1 MMLFWKISFVFPL
14 DAACQYYNSDFT
26 TYSQEYKDYLKK
38 FFLAQIDSYE
48 YGNTGAGWYVYLF
61 GAIWYS

>member
-1 MMLFWKISFVFPL
+1 MFSL

-26 TYSQEYKDYLKK
+26 TFSQEYKDFLKK

-48 YGNTGAGWYVYLF
+48 YGNTGMDGMYIYLELLGISKKIF
-61 GAIWYS
+61 WI

>member
-1 MMLFWKISFVFPL
+1 MFPL